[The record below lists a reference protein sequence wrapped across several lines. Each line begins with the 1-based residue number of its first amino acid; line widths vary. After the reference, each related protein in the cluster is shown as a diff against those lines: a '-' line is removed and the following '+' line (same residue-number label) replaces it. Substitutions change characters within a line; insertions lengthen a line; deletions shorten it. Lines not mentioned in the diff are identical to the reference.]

1 VSFAFL
7 KSWPARA
14 VTILLLVQAGVM
26 YSSIRPEAVAAARPL
41 ADFPTAVGPWQ
52 LRQEGYIDAETQ
64 AVLQADDVLI
74 RDYADASAGRSANL
88 YIAAFR
94 SQRNGK
100 APHSPKN
107 CLPGAGWTPLEQSE
121 IQLEVGAA
129 ATIPVNRY
137 VIVHGDSRSVVL
149 YWYQSRDRAV
159 ASEYKA
165 KFWVVADAMRL
176 NRTDTALIRVIVP
189 VYDHNTEIA
198 NRTAADF
205 VKSVYGTIR
214 QFLPS

>member
-1 VSFAFL
+1 MSFKFL
-7 KSWPARA
+7 NSWPSRL
-14 VTILLLVQAGVM
+14 VTVVLLAQAGVM
-26 YSSIRPEAVAAARPL
+26 YSSIRPETVPPGRPL
-41 ADFPTAVGPWQ
+41 SGFPTSIGTWQ

-64 AVLQADDVLI
+64 AILQADDLLT
-74 RDYADASAGRSANL
+74 RDYADTASPRGANL

-121 IQLEVGAA
+121 VKIDVGAPA
-129 ATIPVNRY
+129 PIPVNRY
-137 VIVHGDSRSVVL
+137 VVVHGESRSVVL

-159 ASEYKA
+159 ASEYTA
-165 KFWVVADAMRL
+165 KFCVVADAVRF

-189 VYDHNTEIA
+189 IYDHDSA
-198 NRTAADF
+198 SADRTATDF
-205 VKSVYGTIR
+205 VKAVYGTIR
-214 QFLPS
+214 QFLPA